1 MHHGRFGRTH
11 PGTHGTDVGRR
22 RRGAVLVITAAAMA
36 GLMVITAFAVDLSR
50 LYVLR
55 AELQTAADAAAL
67 AGAIRLNGD
76 WAQAEASARGVAL
89 ANASP
94 TDSFKIDEVRFGIW
108 KPEDRTFHAGAKLDT
123 ADAAQVIVSRT
134 TTYLFGR
141 LISDG
146 PIRIT
151 ARATAWAGAPA
162 ARADCVKP
170 WFILHHDFMK
180 AISAPHED
188 LTNDHMRK
196 LRDTASNKRKLTLR
210 LKHAASNPKPDTTK
224 AYFYGMELPA
234 GQAPKN
240 GPTFRENVTGCNT
253 MEQGWIAR
261 TEKGNKAAHDSW
273 EGLQELC
280 RPLALNGDC
289 YNAVTGVIGV
299 PITVSIFCTGPE
311 HTSGTMWFQTEW
323 MTGFMVTRGEKEKV
337 TNDFI
342 LTGYLIPTQGTG
354 EIRDDRKATG
364 LMRTILVR

>member
-1 MHHGRFGRTH
+1 MRYGRSGRTQPPTNGPH
-11 PGTHGTDVGRR
+11 VRRR

-55 AELQTAADAAAL
+55 TELQTAADAAAL

-89 ANASP
+89 ANGSP
-94 TDSFKIDEVRFGIW
+94 ADSFKIDEVRFGIW
-108 KPEDRTFHAGAKLDT
+108 KPEDRTFHAGAELDT
-123 ADAAQVIVSRT
+123 ADAAQVVVSRT

-146 PIRIT
+146 PVRVT

-162 ARADCVKP
+162 FRADCVKP

-180 AISAPHED
+180 AISEPHRN
-188 LTNDHMRK
+188 LTNDDLRK
-196 LRDTASNKRKLTLR
+196 LRDTARTKRKLTLR

-234 GQAPKN
+234 GASPKN
-240 GPTFRENVTGCNT
+240 VPRFRENVTGCNT
-253 MEQGWIAR
+253 MEQGWVAR
-261 TEKGNKAAHDSW
+261 TEKGTTAANESW
-273 EGLQELC
+273 SGLKDLC
-280 RPLALNGDC
+280 SPLSDTVC
-289 YNAVTGVIGV
+289 YNAKGRVGV

-311 HTSGTMWFQTEW
+311 HTGGTMWFQTEW
-323 MTGFMVTRGEKEKV
+323 MTGFMVEVGKKDGA
-337 TNDFI
+337 DFI
-342 LTGYLIPTQGTG
+342 LSGYLIPTQGTG